1 MLNCQAEEQKEM
13 EEKMEQAS
21 EKKPEDKCPEPMS
34 SPGKTTSDQ
43 IQMVLD
49 CLQPHM
55 DDPDVQGECI

>member
-1 MLNCQAEEQKEM
+1 MLSCQPEEGREKEENKV
-13 EEKMEQAS
+13 EEE
-21 EKKPEDKCPEPMS
+21 PEDNCPGSKC

-55 DDPDVQGECI
+55 DDPDVQG